1 MQQIP
6 NYLNARQKV
15 FCHWFALTGDAPGAA
30 ARCWAAPEKQEEAL
44 QLLESPAF
52 HRYLALIREAMEG
65 KGKLF
70 TAEEGYRKL
79 AFGPV
84 TDAVRLMFPAE
95 GESPQLEEMDL
106 YNVANNSQAKGGL
119 EVTFFDRLEAL
130 DRLAAQQKDT
140 AAPKDAF
147 GFLEAVAAGAAAE
160 EDA

>member
-95 GESPQLEEMDL
+95 GESPQLE
-106 YNVANNSQAKGGL
+106 
-119 EVTFFDRLEAL
+119 
-130 DRLAAQQKDT
+130 
-140 AAPKDAF
+140 
-147 GFLEAVAAGAAAE
+147 
-160 EDA
+160 